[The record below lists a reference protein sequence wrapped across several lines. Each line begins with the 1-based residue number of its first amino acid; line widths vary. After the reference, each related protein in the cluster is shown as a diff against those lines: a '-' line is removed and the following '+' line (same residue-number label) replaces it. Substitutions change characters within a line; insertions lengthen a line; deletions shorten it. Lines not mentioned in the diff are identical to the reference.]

1 MPDVRLP
8 LSGKIGA
15 RPRKRPAA
23 LIRRAFN
30 AALYFIFIAGVLL
43 QGLIVAYR
51 FVDPPASTLML
62 GQRLTGAHVRQ
73 AWVPINRISPHLIRA
88 VIMSEDGQF
97 CRHHG
102 INWPAIETAL
112 ERSQDGLAGGGS
124 TISMQVAKNLFLW
137 PSKSYLRK
145 AIELPVTLDLELF
158 WSKRRILEIYLN
170 IAEWGPGLFGAE
182 AAAQA
187 YFRKPAEQ
195 LSEREAALL
204 AISLPNPA
212 DRRAN
217 APTPLMQRLAD
228 TIQRRVA
235 ASVTHATCV
244 LARP

>member
-1 MPDVRLP
+1 MAMIYLV
-8 LSGKIGA
+8 
-15 RPRKRPAA
+15 
-23 LIRRAFN
+23 
-30 AALYFIFIAGVLL
+30 FIAGVVL
-43 QGLIVAYR
+43 QGLIIAYR
-51 FVDPPASTLML
+51 FVNPPASTLIL
-62 GQRLTGAHVRQ
+62 GQRLTGVQIRQ
-73 AWVPINRISPHLIRA
+73 TWVPINRISPHLIRA

-102 INWPAIETAL
+102 INWSAIETVL
-112 ERSQDGLAGGGS
+112 ERRQDGLAGGGS

-137 PSKSYLRK
+137 PSKSYVRK

-170 IAEWGPGLFGAE
+170 VAEWGPGVFGAE

-195 LSEREAALL
+195 LNEREAALL
-204 AISLPNPA
+204 AVSLPNPA

-217 APTPLMQRLAD
+217 APTPQMQRLAD

-235 ASVTHATCV
+235 SSVTHASCV

>member
-1 MPDVRLP
+1 MSNVWPP
-8 LSGKIGA
+8 LSETLGA
-15 RPRKRPAA
+15 QPRRRLAA
-23 LIRRAFN
+23 LRRAFSV
-30 AALYFIFIAGVLL
+30 AIYVVFIVGLLL
-43 QGLIVAYR
+43 QGLIIAYR
-51 FVDPPASTLML
+51 FVNPPASTLML
-62 GQRLTGAHVRQ
+62 GQRLTGTTIRQ
-73 AWVPINRISPHLIRA
+73 TWVPLNRISPHLLRA

-102 INWPAIETAL
+102 INWSAIETAL
-112 ERSQDGLAGGGS
+112 ERGQEGLVGGGS

-137 PSKSYLRK
+137 PSKSYVRK

-187 YFRKPAEQ
+187 YFRKSAEQ
-195 LSEREAALL
+195 LNEREAALL

-217 APTPLMQRLAD
+217 APTPLMLRLAD
-228 TIQRRVA
+228 TIQRRVGV
-235 ASVTHATCV
+235 SVTHAACV
-244 LARP
+244 LTRS